1 MKKLLLLLAILP
13 FFTACNGQET
23 IDKKYFDIE
32 NFSENLNPNDYL
44 KQLKIDSIILRGKQ
58 KDAKK
63 IEVSEL
69 YDCETDGGKKF
80 QWKQY
85 NFKVEEEREQNV
97 GYLNKIKLRRLQFII
112 YENKLVGVAGS
123 SMFSDS
129 IEIKETMDYLTKK
142 YGKPINFMET
152 TVVVNLSNKE
162 GGINEVSKGSDEFT
176 YYWQNNE
183 KIIGISY
190 AGEEGEFL
198 TMDDWNND
206 KATYF
211 PVYDIWMFNKKVINE
226 LKKENI
232 ELEDFFG
239 YTSGFDGEGLHHM
252 LRDISQ
258 RKNYR

>member
-1 MKKLLLLLAILP
+1 
-13 FFTACNGQET
+13 
-23 IDKKYFDIE
+23 
-32 NFSENLNPNDYL
+32 
-44 KQLKIDSIILRGKQ
+44 
-58 KDAKK
+58 
-63 IEVSEL
+63 
-69 YDCETDGGKKF
+69 
-80 QWKQY
+80 
-85 NFKVEEEREQNV
+85 
-97 GYLNKIKLRRLQFII
+97 
-112 YENKLVGVAGS
+112 
-123 SMFSDS
+123 MFSDS

-258 RKNYR
+258 RKNFR